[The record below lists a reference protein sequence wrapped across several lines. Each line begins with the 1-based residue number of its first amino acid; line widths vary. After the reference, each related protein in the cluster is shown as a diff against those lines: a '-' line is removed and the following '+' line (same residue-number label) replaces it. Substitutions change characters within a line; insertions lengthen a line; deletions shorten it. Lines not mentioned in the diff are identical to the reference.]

1 MFCSAAAGIMNAR
14 RFSYLLAWARTD
26 MDPDKWVIF
35 AYEGMT
41 AYQDPAL
48 PAPYIQSLCSP
59 PPPLDIVEK
68 VLSRLKVTIKADI
81 LCPEIQ
87 RRIDNR
93 NEAEALSH

>member
-1 MFCSAAAGIMNAR
+1 
-14 RFSYLLAWARTD
+14 

-35 AYEGMT
+35 AYEGVT

-48 PAPYIQSLCSP
+48 PLHTYRACA
-59 PPPLDIVEK
+59 PPLDIVEK

-81 LCPEIQ
+81 SCPEIQ

-93 NEAEALSH
+93 NEAEALSHLGSLNTKAA

>member
-14 RFSYLLAWARTD
+14 HFCCFLARTD
-26 MDPDKWVIF
+26 MDPNKWVIF
-35 AYEGMT
+35 VYEGVT

-59 PPPLDIVEK
+59 HPLNIVEQ

-81 LCPEIQ
+81 SHPKIQ
-87 RRIDNR
+87 RHMDNR
-93 NEAEALSH
+93 N

>member
-59 PPPLDIVEK
+59 PPPPRHCGK
-68 VLSRLKVTIKADI
+68 GIK
-81 LCPEIQ
+81 PSES
-87 RRIDNR
+87 DNQG
-93 NEAEALSH
+93 

>member
-1 MFCSAAAGIMNAR
+1 MKEWQPTKIQPF
-14 RFSYLLAWARTD
+14 LLHTYRACA
-26 MDPDKWVIF
+26 
-35 AYEGMT
+35 
-41 AYQDPAL
+41 
-48 PAPYIQSLCSP
+48 P

>member
-59 PPPLDIVEK
+59 PPPRHCGK
-68 VLSRLKVTIKADI
+68 GIK
-81 LCPEIQ
+81 PSES
-87 RRIDNR
+87 DNQG
-93 NEAEALSH
+93 

>member
-1 MFCSAAAGIMNAR
+1 MKEWQPTKIQPF
-14 RFSYLLAWARTD
+14 LLHKYIAC
-26 MDPDKWVIF
+26 
-35 AYEGMT
+35 
-41 AYQDPAL
+41 
-48 PAPYIQSLCSP
+48 APP